1 MAIVAKVKSTGTIA
15 KVNTTGAISRAKIK
29 SSPKTAIAA
38 DTFAP
43 KPNIALAEINDVSTS
58 GVQNGD
64 ALIFNSAT
72 NRYETKTVT
81 AFVTEVIGGSF

>member
-1 MAIVAKVKSTGTIA
+1 MAITAR
-15 KVNTTGAISRAKIK
+15 VNTTGTIGRATIK

-43 KPNIALAEINDVSTS
+43 KPNISLAEINDVSTT
-58 GVQNGD
+58 GVEDGD

-72 NRYETKTVT
+72 NKYEAKTVT
-81 AFVTEVIGGSF
+81 ASVTEVFGGTF

>member
-1 MAIVAKVKSTGTIA
+1 VAITAR
-15 KVNTTGAISRAKIK
+15 VNTTGTIGRATIK

-43 KPNIALAEINDVSTS
+43 KPNIALAEISDVSTT
-58 GVQNGD
+58 GVQDGD
-64 ALIFNSAT
+64 AIVFNSAT

-81 AFVTEVIGGSF
+81 ATVTEVIGGFF

>member
-1 MAIVAKVKSTGTIA
+1 MSITARI
-15 KVNTTGAISRAKIK
+15 NTQGAIGRATIK

-43 KPNIALAEINDVSTS
+43 KPNVSLSEIRDVSLT

-64 ALIFNSAT
+64 ALVFNSTT
-72 NRYETKTVT
+72 NRYEAKTVT
-81 AFVTEVIGGSF
+81 ASVTEVIGGTF

>member
-1 MAIVAKVKSTGTIA
+1 VAIIARINTTGTI
-15 KVNTTGAISRAKIK
+15 GRATIK

-43 KPNIALAEINDVSTS
+43 KPNIALAEISDVSTS
-58 GVQNGD
+58 GVQDGD
-64 ALIFNSAT
+64 AIVFNSAT

-81 AFVTEVIGGSF
+81 ATVTEVIGGFF

>member
-1 MAIVAKVKSTGTIA
+1 MAIIAKINTQGTI
-15 KVNTTGAISRAKIK
+15 GRATIK

-43 KPNIALAEINDVSTS
+43 KPNVSLSEINDVSTI

-64 ALIFNSAT
+64 GLVFNSAT
-72 NRYETKTVT
+72 NKYEAKAIIATVT
-81 AFVTEVIGGSF
+81 KITGGTF